1 MLLVVSR
8 SDVRFGFDHPFFARP
23 KSRAPKKKF
32 EFRVRARVYVFSWL
46 NKTINTGPEVQ
57 VSNGMLRKY
66 FCVTYLYP
74 QVIDNHSMD
83 LQASNWAKEYQ
94 FNRAEPRELKDN
106 S

>member
-32 EFRVRARVYVFSWL
+32 A
-46 NKTINTGPEVQ
+46 GPEVQ

-83 LQASNWAKEYQ
+83 LQASN
-94 FNRAEPRELKDN
+94 
-106 S
+106 